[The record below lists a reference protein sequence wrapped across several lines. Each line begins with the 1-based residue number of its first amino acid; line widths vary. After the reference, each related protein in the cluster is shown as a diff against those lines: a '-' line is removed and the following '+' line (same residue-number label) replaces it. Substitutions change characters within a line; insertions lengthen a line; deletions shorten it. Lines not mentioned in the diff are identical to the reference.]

1 MPQQGPPL
9 QLVIQSDHITPPLQ
23 SVIQSHHTTSHH
35 HQRLVVKGGKVLL
48 RSSRANHTRLAA
60 GKGASDNGAHGSHVG
75 LGHVAEPVFDTKKAA
90 YSYMRDRGLSK
101 GFRPVR
107 AEMKFEVSR

>member
-1 MPQQGPPL
+1 MTTPRWILIDTWTDKAG
-9 QLVIQSDHITPPLQ
+9 LVHY
-23 SVIQSHHTTSHH
+23 
-35 HQRLVVKGGKVLL
+35 
-48 RSSRANHTRLAA
+48 TRIAV
-60 GKGASDNGAHGSHVG
+60 DVG